1 MKIIISINNKL
12 KKYQIGPGKRYKIGQ
27 ASDCDITVS
36 YETVSRSH
44 LLIWEESGKLFVED
58 IGSTNGTFVNGYKL
72 REGEAQ
78 EIAKD
83 QKVYISNKNV
93 FLQIHSKAA
102 EKNEQNGTGL
112 KGQKGGEKKGR
123 SLSDYLKKKQEIFI
137 GRSSTCDIVLNDIAV
152 SRKHARVFKVKEKV
166 FVEDLNSKNGIYI
179 NGKKVSKTELKRSDT
194 LFIMLHAFSLQKVAS
209 DYSEEAAISTK
220 SISKIY
226 SNGYQGL
233 QDTTLQI
240 PYKKM
245 VALMGPSGCGKSTL
259 MKALNGDNPP
269 TSGKVKIFGLDMADH
284 FEMLKHVIGYVP
296 QENIVHEDLTVND
309 SLYYAAKLRLPEDTS
324 DDFIK
329 NRIDEVLEALKIND
343 KKLRKNKVSE
353 LSGGQKK
360 RISIAVEIL
369 SKPKIL
375 FLDEP
380 TSPLDPETIEEFLNC
395 VKNLCSEGT
404 TVVMVTHKPE
414 DLNYVDRVI
423 FMGVKGHMVFD
434 GDKDELLSYFNVQHI
449 IPLYSMLSILNNTKH
464 WYEKWKSSTNTEPGP
479 TKEIKVSQL
488 QVNRFHQVFWLSRRY
503 FSVKTGNL
511 KNLAIMLLQPVLIAL
526 LVVLAFDILIAVE
539 VINIPQ
545 PDGTELEERKTIPNL
560 GLLFLMAVA
569 AVWFGVSNSAK
580 EIVGEKDILK
590 RESMINMRLSSYI
603 FSKLLILS
611 IISAVQLLILLAL
624 LFLNYDD
631 LSSFGYTFEFLMLVS
646 LCSITFGLLLSSV
659 TSTSEEVMSILPIA
673 LMPQIILAGMIQPIE
688 NTLTMY
694 LSYFTLGRWGTEGLA
709 RIQDLEQDEEPFM
722 EVLEG
727 RLYNEDLFDVPVD
740 ELMLNSLNYNIYFL
754 IFLFFIMITAVYF
767 LTQGKI
773 KSAK

>member
-1 MKIIISINNKL
+1 M
-12 KKYQIGPGKRYKIGQ
+12 
-27 ASDCDITVS
+27 
-36 YETVSRSH
+36 
-44 LLIWEESGKLFVED
+44 
-58 IGSTNGTFVNGYKL
+58 
-72 REGEAQ
+72 
-78 EIAKD
+78 
-83 QKVYISNKNV
+83 
-93 FLQIHSKAA
+93 
-102 EKNEQNGTGL
+102 
-112 KGQKGGEKKGR
+112 
-123 SLSDYLKKKQEIFI
+123 
-137 GRSSTCDIVLNDIAV
+137 
-152 SRKHARVFKVKEKV
+152 
-166 FVEDLNSKNGIYI
+166 
-179 NGKKVSKTELKRSDT
+179 
-194 LFIMLHAFSLQKVAS
+194 
-209 DYSEEAAISTK
+209 
-220 SISKIY
+220 
-226 SNGYQGL
+226 
-233 QDTTLQI
+233 
-240 PYKKM
+240 
-245 VALMGPSGCGKSTL
+245 
-259 MKALNGDNPP
+259 
-269 TSGKVKIFGLDMADH
+269 
-284 FEMLKHVIGYVP
+284 
-296 QENIVHEDLTVND
+296 
-309 SLYYAAKLRLPEDTS
+309 
-324 DDFIK
+324 
-329 NRIDEVLEALKIND
+329 
-343 KKLRKNKVSE
+343 
-353 LSGGQKK
+353 
-360 RISIAVEIL
+360 
-369 SKPKIL
+369 
-375 FLDEP
+375 
-380 TSPLDPETIEEFLNC
+380 
-395 VKNLCSEGT
+395 
-404 TVVMVTHKPE
+404 
-414 DLNYVDRVI
+414 
-423 FMGVKGHMVFD
+423 
-434 GDKDELLSYFNVQHI
+434 
-449 IPLYSMLSILNNTKH
+449 
-464 WYEKWKSSTNTEPGP
+464 
-479 TKEIKVSQL
+479 
-488 QVNRFHQVFWLSRRY
+488 
-503 FSVKTGNL
+503 
-511 KNLAIMLLQPVLIAL
+511 
-526 LVVLAFDILIAVE
+526 IAVE

>member
-123 SLSDYLKKKQEIFI
+123 SLSDYLKNKQEIFI
-137 GRSSTCDIVLNDIAV
+137 GRSKDCDIVLNDISV
-152 SRKHARVFKVKEKV
+152 SRKHARVYKVNNKV
-166 FVEDLNSKNGIYI
+166 FVEDLGSKNGIFV
-179 NGKKVSKTELKRSDT
+179 NGKKVSKAALNSTDT
-194 LFIMLHAFSLQKVAS
+194 LFIMLHAFSLEKVAS
-209 DYSEEAAISTK
+209 DYSEEAAISTL
-220 SISKIY
+220 SISKTY
-226 SNGYQGL
+226 SNGYKGL

-269 TSGKVKIFGLDMADH
+269 TKGTVKIFGLDMAEH
-284 FEMLKHVIGYVP
+284 FEMLKHIIGYVP

-324 DDFIK
+324 EDFIK
-329 NRIDEVLEALKIND
+329 TRITEVLEALKIND
-343 KKLRKNKVSE
+343 KEIRKNKVSE

-395 VKNLCSEGT
+395 VKKLCEEGT

-414 DLNYVDRVI
+414 DLNYVHRVI

-434 GDKDELLSYFNVQHI
+434 GDKDDLLSYFKLNHI
-449 IPLYSMLSILNNTKH
+449 IPLYSMLSI
-464 WYEKWKSSTNTEPGP
+464 EKNTENWYQKWNSKINPKPSGP
-479 TKEIKVSQL
+479 KIIKVSQL
-488 QVNRFHQVFWLSRRY
+488 QVNRFHQIFWLSRRY
-503 FSVKTGNL
+503 LSVKTGNL

-526 LVVLAFDILIAVE
+526 LVMLAFETLMAEEILL
-539 VINIPQ
+539 IPQ
-545 PDGTELEERKTIPNL
+545 FDGSELEDTKLVPNL

-590 RESMINMRLSSYI
+590 REYMINMRLSSYLI
-603 FSKLLILS
+603 SKLLILS
-611 IISAVQLLILLAL
+611 IISAVQLMILLAL
-624 LFLNYDD
+624 LFMNYSD
-631 LSSFGYTFEFLMLVS
+631 LTSFGYTFGFLMLVS

-694 LSYFTLGRWGTEGLA
+694 LSYFTLGRWGTEGLS
-709 RIQDLEQDEEPFM
+709 RIQDMEQEDEPFM

-727 RLYNEDLFDVPVD
+727 RLYNEDLFDVPVED
-740 ELMLNSLNYNIYFL
+740 VMLNSLNYNIYFL
-754 IFLFFIMITAVYF
+754 VFLFFIMITAVYF